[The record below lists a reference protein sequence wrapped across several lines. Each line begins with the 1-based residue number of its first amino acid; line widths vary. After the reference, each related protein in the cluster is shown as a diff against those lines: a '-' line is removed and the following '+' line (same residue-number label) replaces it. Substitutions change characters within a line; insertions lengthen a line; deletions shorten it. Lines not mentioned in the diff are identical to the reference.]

1 MSEGKFAMPVPI
13 DELLRRVV
21 ESGASDLHL
30 KVGSSPVVRVDG
42 DLKRLDDLEKLKPA
56 DTEAY
61 AAELFTQ
68 RAARDFKAAGEADF
82 AYGRQDLG
90 RFRVAAF
97 RQRGSVSMV
106 LRRVVPGSPSF
117 EDLGLPAVVR
127 KLVESEG
134 HGLVLVT
141 GPSGSGKTTTM
152 ASMVDW
158 INGNRAVS
166 IMTVE
171 DPIEVLHPDKMAVVA
186 QREIGVDT
194 LDYGVAIRAAMR
206 QDADVIVLSEIDD
219 VDTARA
225 AISAAETGHLV
236 ISSMRTTDP
245 ADTINRL
252 VGYYPAA
259 EQAMARTQLSTLI
272 RGIIS
277 QRLLDSLNGSGQVL
291 ASEVMT
297 VSERTQEWISAGPA
311 LGALADIIRESE
323 FFGMQTFDQSILK
336 LVLSRHVDVNT
347 ALPHVRNGH
356 QLRAKA
362 MEAGLQS

>member
-1 MSEGKFAMPVPI
+1 MTVPI

-30 KVGSSPVVRVDG
+30 KVGSSPVVRIDG
-42 DLKRLDDLEKLKPA
+42 ELTRLDDMESLKPA
-56 DTEAY
+56 DTESF

-68 RAARDFKAAGEADF
+68 RAARDFKANGEADF
-82 AYGRQDLG
+82 AYGRHDVG

-97 RQRGSVSMV
+97 RQRGSVSLV

-117 EDLGLPAVVR
+117 EDLGLPGIVR
-127 KLVESEG
+127 KLVETDNP
-134 HGLVLVT
+134 GLVLIT

-158 INGNRAVS
+158 INENRGVS

-171 DPIEVLHPDKMAVVA
+171 DPIEVLHPDKKAVVA

-194 LDYGVAIRAAMR
+194 LDYAVAVRAAMR

-219 VDTARA
+219 LDTAKA
-225 AISAAETGHLV
+225 AISAAETGHMV
-236 ISSMRTTDP
+236 VSSMRTTDP
-245 ADTINRL
+245 ADTVNRL

-259 EQAMARTQLSTLI
+259 EQPMVRTQLSSLLK
-272 RGIIS
+272 GIIS
-277 QRLLDSLNGSGQVL
+277 QRLLDSVNGSGQVL
-291 ASEVMT
+291 AVEVLT
-297 VSERTQEWISAGPA
+297 SNERVQEWITGGTAV
-311 LGALADIIRESE
+311 GALQDVIKESE

-336 LVLSRHVDVNT
+336 LVLARNVDVAT
-347 ALPHVRNGH
+347 ALPHVRNSH

-362 MEAGLQS
+362 IEAGLQS